1 MNAALTNST
10 AIVLI
15 LSAVAM
21 GCSNGIAILLSQTV
35 GAGRKD
41 EADGII
47 ATILLLST
55 AFSVVVT
62 IILEAALKPI
72 LRMMHTPAELFDGA
86 YAYLSVYLIGYVA
99 IYIYMQFTSVF
110 RSFGDPTFQMKGML
124 FTTVLNGVLDPMMIR
139 AFGIAG
145 AAWATVFSELL
156 CVIYALY
163 YYKKK
168 KMFCIDLRKASLSYV
183 KPVLCCAIPSAV
195 QQCIPAISSATMLF
209 LLTQYG
215 VTTIAAYGVTNKL
228 EILLFYPAMAMN
240 MGLTTIAGQCF
251 GAMRKDRVKDYLK
264 AGLLTGCA
272 FTAVTTAF
280 IVVFAGELSGLFID
294 SLQAA
299 AIVKQFFRIVSIG
312 YVMYMVTSCFL
323 AVISGFGKPAMSM
336 LLFFLYYIVIRIPL
350 AVLLVHGSMGLNGI
364 WTAIL
369 ISHVLAAVLAGFFES
384 VIVKRRELN

>member
-1 MNAALTNST
+1 M
-10 AIVLI
+10 
-15 LSAVAM
+15 
-21 GCSNGIAILLSQTV
+21 
-35 GAGRKD
+35 
-41 EADGII
+41 
-47 ATILLLST
+47 
-55 AFSVVVT
+55 
-62 IILEAALKPI
+62 
-72 LRMMHTPAELFDGA
+72 
-86 YAYLSVYLIGYVA
+86 
-99 IYIYMQFTSVF
+99 
-110 RSFGDPTFQMKGML
+110 
-124 FTTVLNGVLDPMMIR
+124 
-139 AFGIAG
+139 
-145 AAWATVFSELL
+145 
-156 CVIYALY
+156 
-163 YYKKK
+163 
-168 KMFCIDLRKASLSYV
+168 
-183 KPVLCCAIPSAV
+183 
-195 QQCIPAISSATMLF
+195 PAISSATMLF

-364 WTAIL
+364 WTVIL

>member
-1 MNAALTNST
+1 M
-10 AIVLI
+10 
-15 LSAVAM
+15 
-21 GCSNGIAILLSQTV
+21 
-35 GAGRKD
+35 
-41 EADGII
+41 
-47 ATILLLST
+47 
-55 AFSVVVT
+55 
-62 IILEAALKPI
+62 
-72 LRMMHTPAELFDGA
+72 
-86 YAYLSVYLIGYVA
+86 
-99 IYIYMQFTSVF
+99 
-110 RSFGDPTFQMKGML
+110 
-124 FTTVLNGVLDPMMIR
+124 
-139 AFGIAG
+139 
-145 AAWATVFSELL
+145 
-156 CVIYALY
+156 
-163 YYKKK
+163 
-168 KMFCIDLRKASLSYV
+168 
-183 KPVLCCAIPSAV
+183 
-195 QQCIPAISSATMLF
+195 PAISSATMLF

>member
-1 MNAALTNST
+1 M
-10 AIVLI
+10 
-15 LSAVAM
+15 
-21 GCSNGIAILLSQTV
+21 
-35 GAGRKD
+35 
-41 EADGII
+41 
-47 ATILLLST
+47 
-55 AFSVVVT
+55 
-62 IILEAALKPI
+62 
-72 LRMMHTPAELFDGA
+72 
-86 YAYLSVYLIGYVA
+86 
-99 IYIYMQFTSVF
+99 
-110 RSFGDPTFQMKGML
+110 
-124 FTTVLNGVLDPMMIR
+124 
-139 AFGIAG
+139 
-145 AAWATVFSELL
+145 
-156 CVIYALY
+156 
-163 YYKKK
+163 
-168 KMFCIDLRKASLSYV
+168 
-183 KPVLCCAIPSAV
+183 
-195 QQCIPAISSATMLF
+195 PAISSATMLF

-264 AGLLTGCA
+264 AGLLTSCA

-364 WTAIL
+364 WTVIL